1 MYLLWVF
8 LSQYFM
14 TGDIMLFVYIHGCS
28 GVSEDTFGKLVL
40 SFHFYIDS
48 ED

>member
-1 MYLLWVF
+1 MYLLHF
-8 LSQYFM
+8 FSQYFM
-14 TGDIMLFVYIHGCS
+14 TGDIMFFVYIHGCS
-28 GVSEDTFGKLVL
+28 GVSEDIFGKLLL